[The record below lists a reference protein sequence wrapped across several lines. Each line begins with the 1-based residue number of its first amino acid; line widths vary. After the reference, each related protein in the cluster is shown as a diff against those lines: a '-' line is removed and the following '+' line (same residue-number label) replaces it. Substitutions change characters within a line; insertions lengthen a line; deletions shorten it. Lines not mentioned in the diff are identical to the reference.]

1 MAVPLESR
9 QPSMRNV
16 PPGRFDDGRE
26 SGAWGRYRESLCIR
40 LMLAQVPNLNRAQP
54 TVGVLLVPSAENH
67 LPQDTPL
74 VGMGR
79 GPFPGRIAGATGGG
93 CMRGA
98 FYIEERS
105 A

>member
-40 LMLAQVPNLNRAQP
+40 LMLAQVPNLNFTP
-54 TVGVLLVPSAENH
+54 TVVWGIVSPQCGESPSPGHTSGGNGERA
-67 LPQDTPL
+67 LSWQDCWSHR
-74 VGMGR
+74 R
-79 GPFPGRIAGATGGG
+79 GLHEG
-93 CMRGA
+93 C
-98 FYIEERS
+98 FLH
-105 A
+105 